1 MKKSLIEKYIT
12 IKRFESYEN
21 IDEYKKNLI
30 FSKEAYIPLS
40 ILEVA
45 LRNSIDRTFSQNVD
59 THWYINRDFLTNDS
73 IKKVNQVI
81 ELLKK
86 RREPILKDK
95 IIAELSFGFWVN
107 LFKRPYS
114 NQLRLRELKKIF
126 PNLPNKKVKF
136 LNRDIIYKKLN
147 HIRNFRN
154 RIFHYE
160 KVLNKDNYNNI
171 YSEIYEILGYF
182 DNEIFLYTKRLNS
195 EQK

>member
-182 DNEIFLYTKRLNS
+182 DNEIFLFTKRLNS
-195 EQK
+195 ERK

>member
-59 THWYINRDFLTNDS
+59 TNWYINRDFLTNDS

-86 RREPILKDK
+86 RREPISKDK

-182 DNEIFLYTKRLNS
+182 DNEIFLFTKRLNN

>member
-86 RREPILKDK
+86 RREPISKDK

-182 DNEIFLYTKRLNS
+182 DNEIFLFTKRLNS
-195 EQK
+195 ERK

>member
-59 THWYINRDFLTNDS
+59 TNWYINRDFLTNDS

-86 RREPILKDK
+86 RREPISKDK

-182 DNEIFLYTKRLNS
+182 DNEIFLFTKRLNS